1 MTSRR
6 NEARYTIDPVSRFEF
21 ANGLS
26 LQTVRVFER
35 FEFFIRSVNNLKTAR
50 HTIINQSDNGYG

>member
-1 MTSRR
+1 MTSWR
-6 NEARYTIDPVSRFEF
+6 NVARYTIDPVSGFEF

-35 FEFFIRSVNNLKTAR
+35 FEFLIRSVNNLKTAR
-50 HTIINQSDNGYG
+50 HKIVNQSDNGYG